1 MTAAASGPA
10 RGEPAVRGAVRTWA
24 RIWFAAQALGGAAWW
39 VAVPTVPAV
48 RAATLGSLDPLPVA
62 LLDVPL
68 FVVGSAL
75 AAAGIRW
82 AALVAASWTL
92 VVAVAL
98 AGFATVTREAGV
110 GVVVM
115 AVAALGS
122 LVACALLLLGRL
134 PSRWA
139 LIGPFAARPADASAA
154 TSRHVAATAAQIVV
168 FWGAFLVV
176 APLGIRWLELR
187 WRVAVPLP
195 DGAAAVAVPAAG
207 IVVLVLASALGIWSA
222 AAMSTRGGG
231 TPLPAATATRLVIA
245 GPYRFVRNPMA
256 LAGVTQAAAVGLV
269 LGSWMVVA
277 YAVIGSSLWNHV
289 VRPGEEADLEARFGD
304 PFRRYRD
311 AVRCWVPTFPG
322 VPATPRT

>member
-1 MTAAASGPA
+1 MSRASRLPSA
-10 RGEPAVRGAVRTWA
+10 RTWA
-24 RIWFAAQALGGAAWW
+24 RLWFAAQALGGAAWW
-39 VAVPTVPAV
+39 IAVPLVPAV
-48 RAATLGSLDPLPVA
+48 RVATLGSLDPLPVA

-82 AALVAASWTL
+82 AAVVASAWTL
-92 VVAVAL
+92 LVAVAL
-98 AGFATVTREAGV
+98 AAYATFTTEAGI
-110 GVVVM
+110 GVVIM
-115 AVAALGS
+115 AAAALGS

-134 PSRWA
+134 PTRWA
-139 LIGPFAARPADASAA
+139 LIGPFAARPADASAP
-154 TSRHVAATAAQIVV
+154 TSRHVTATALQIAV
-168 FWGAFLVV
+168 FWGSFLVV

-195 DGAAAVAVPAAG
+195 SWSLPVG
-207 IVVLVLASALGIWSA
+207 IAVLVIASALGIWSA

-256 LAGVTQAAAVGLV
+256 LAGVTQAAAVGLM
-269 LGSWMVVA
+269 LGAWLVVA

-304 PFRRYRD
+304 PFRRYRA

-322 VPATPRT
+322 VAATRRGR

>member
-1 MTAAASGPA
+1 MRRTSRLPTARTAA
-10 RGEPAVRGAVRTWA
+10 RL
-24 RIWFAAQALGGAAWW
+24 WFAAQAAGGAAWW
-39 VAVPTVPAV
+39 IAVPTIPAV
-48 RAATLGSLDPLPVA
+48 RVATLGSLDPLPVA

-82 AALVAASWTL
+82 AAVVASAWTL
-92 VVAVAL
+92 VVAVGL
-98 AGFATVTREAGV
+98 AAYATVTTEAGI

-134 PSRWA
+134 PTRWA

-154 TSRHVAATAAQIVV
+154 TSRHVLATAAQIVV
-168 FWGAFLVV
+168 FWGFFLAV
-176 APLGIRWLELR
+176 APFAIRWLELR
-187 WRVAVPLP
+187 WRVAVSLP
-195 DGAAAVAVPAAG
+195 AAALPVG
-207 IVVLVLASALGIWSA
+207 IAVLVLASALGMWSA
-222 AAMSTRGGG
+222 SAMSTRGGG

-245 GPYRFVRNPMA
+245 GPYRFVRNPLA
-256 LAGVTQAAAVGLV
+256 LAGVSQAAAVGLM
-269 LGSWMVVA
+269 LGSWLVVA

-304 PFRRYRD
+304 PFRRYRA

-322 VPATPRT
+322 VAATRRVR

>member
-1 MTAAASGPA
+1 MTRPVRLPSARPA
-10 RGEPAVRGAVRTWA
+10 A

-39 VAVPTVPAV
+39 VAVPTIPAV
-48 RAATLGSLDPLPVA
+48 RIATLGSLDPLPVA

-82 AALVAASWTL
+82 AAVVAASWTL
-92 VVAVAL
+92 LVAVAL
-98 AGFATVTREAGV
+98 AGYATVTTEAGI
-110 GVVVM
+110 GVVIM

-134 PSRWA
+134 PTRWA
-139 LIGPFAARPADASAA
+139 LIGPFAARPADADAA
-154 TSRHVAATAAQIVV
+154 TSRHVLATAGQIVV
-168 FWGAFLVV
+168 FWGFFLLVV
-176 APLGIRWLELR
+176 PLAIRWLELR

-195 DGAAAVAVPAAG
+195 AAALPVGV
-207 IVVLVLASALGIWSA
+207 VVLVLASALGIWSA

-256 LAGVTQAAAVGLV
+256 LAGVTQAAAVGLM
-269 LGSWMVVA
+269 LGSWLVVA
-277 YAVIGSSLWNHV
+277 YAVIGSSLWNHI

-304 PFRRYRD
+304 PFRRYRA

-322 VPATPRT
+322 VEATRR

>member
-1 MTAAASGPA
+1 MTRPVRLASARTAA
-10 RGEPAVRGAVRTWA
+10 RL
-24 RIWFAAQALGGAAWW
+24 WFAAQALGGAAWW

-48 RAATLGSLDPLPVA
+48 RIATLGSLDPLPVA
-62 LLDVPL
+62 FLDVPL

-82 AALVAASWTL
+82 AAVVAASWTL
-92 VVAVAL
+92 LVAVAL
-98 AGFATVTREAGV
+98 AGYATVTTEAGI
-110 GVVVM
+110 GVVIM

-134 PSRWA
+134 PTRWA
-139 LIGPFAARPADASAA
+139 LIGPFAARPADADAA
-154 TSRHVAATAAQIVV
+154 TSRHVLATAGQIVV
-168 FWGAFLVV
+168 FWGFFLLVV
-176 APLGIRWLELR
+176 PLAIRWLELR

-195 DGAAAVAVPAAG
+195 AAALPVGV
-207 IVVLVLASALGIWSA
+207 VVLVLASALGIWSA

-256 LAGVTQAAAVGLV
+256 LAGVTQAAAVGLM
-269 LGSWMVVA
+269 LGSWLVVA
-277 YAVIGSSLWNHV
+277 YAVIGSSLWNHI

-304 PFRRYRD
+304 PFRRYRA

-322 VPATPRT
+322 VEATRR

>member
-1 MTAAASGPA
+1 MTRTGRAPTA
-10 RGEPAVRGAVRTWA
+10 RTWA
-24 RIWFAAQALGGAAWW
+24 RLWFAAQALGGAAWW
-39 VAVPTVPAV
+39 VAVPTIPAV
-48 RAATLGSLDPLPVA
+48 RVATLGSLDPLPVA

-82 AALVAASWTL
+82 AAVVAAGWTL

-98 AGFATVTREAGV
+98 AGYATVTTEAGI

-115 AVAALGS
+115 AAAALGS

-134 PSRWA
+134 PTRWA
-139 LIGPFAARPADASAA
+139 LIGPFAARPADADAA
-154 TSRHVAATAAQIVV
+154 TSRHVLATALQIVV
-168 FWGAFLVV
+168 FWGFFLVV
-176 APLGIRWLELR
+176 VPLAIRWLELR
-187 WRVAVPLP
+187 WRVAMPLP
-195 DGAAAVAVPAAG
+195 AGVPAAVVPSVG
-207 IVVLVLASALGIWSA
+207 IAVLVLASALGIWSA

-256 LAGVTQAAAVGLV
+256 LAGVTQAAAVGLI
-269 LGSWMVVA
+269 LGSWLVVA
-277 YAVIGSSLWNHV
+277 YAVIGSSLWNHI

-304 PFRRYRD
+304 AFRRYRD
-311 AVRCWVPTFPG
+311 AVRCWVPRFPG
-322 VPATPRT
+322 VEATPRGR

>member
-1 MTAAASGPA
+1 MPTGRASDA
-10 RGEPAVRGAVRTWA
+10 RTWA
-24 RIWFAAQALGGAAWW
+24 RLWFAAQAAGGAAWW
-39 VAVPTVPAV
+39 VAVPTIPAV
-48 RAATLGSLDPLPVA
+48 RVATLGSLDPLPVA
-62 LLDVPL
+62 LFDIPL

-92 VVAVAL
+92 LVAVAL
-98 AGFATVTREAGV
+98 AAYATVTTEAGV
-110 GVVVM
+110 GVVIM

-122 LVACALLLLGRL
+122 LAACALLLLGRL
-134 PSRWA
+134 PTRWA
-139 LIGPFAARPADASAA
+139 LIGPFAARPADPDAA
-154 TSRHVAATAAQIVV
+154 TSRHVLATAGQIVV
-168 FWGAFLVV
+168 FWGFFLVV
-176 APLGIRWLELR
+176 APLAIRWLELR

-195 DGAAAVAVPAAG
+195 AGVLSGVALPVGIAVLA
-207 IVVLVLASALGIWSA
+207 LASALGIWSA

-256 LAGVTQAAAVGLV
+256 LAGVTQAAAVGLI
-269 LGSWMVVA
+269 LGSWLVVA

-304 PFRRYRD
+304 PFRRYRA

-322 VPATPRT
+322 VEATPRER

>member
-1 MTAAASGPA
+1 MTRPVRLPSARTAA
-10 RGEPAVRGAVRTWA
+10 RL
-24 RIWFAAQALGGAAWW
+24 WFAAQALGGAAWW
-39 VAVPTVPAV
+39 VAVPTIPAV
-48 RAATLGSLDPLPVA
+48 RIATLGSLDPLPVA

-75 AAAGIRW
+75 AAARIRW
-82 AALVAASWTL
+82 AAVVAASWTL
-92 VVAVAL
+92 LVAVAL
-98 AGFATVTREAGV
+98 AGYATVTTEAGI
-110 GVVVM
+110 GVVIM

-134 PSRWA
+134 PTRWA
-139 LIGPFAARPADASAA
+139 LIGPFAARPADADAA
-154 TSRHVAATAAQIVV
+154 TSRHVLATAGQIVV
-168 FWGAFLVV
+168 FWGFFLLVV
-176 APLGIRWLELR
+176 PLAIRWLKMR

-195 DGAAAVAVPAAG
+195 AAALPVG
-207 IVVLVLASALGIWSA
+207 IVVPVLASALGIWSA

-256 LAGVTQAAAVGLV
+256 LAGVTQAAAVGLM
-269 LGSWMVVA
+269 LGSWLVVA
-277 YAVIGSSLWNHV
+277 YAVIGSSLWNHI

-304 PFRRYRD
+304 PFRRYRA

-322 VPATPRT
+322 VEATRR

>member
-1 MTAAASGPA
+1 MTRPVRLPSARTAA
-10 RGEPAVRGAVRTWA
+10 RL
-24 RIWFAAQALGGAAWW
+24 WFAAQALGGAAWW
-39 VAVPTVPAV
+39 VAVPTIPAV
-48 RAATLGSLDPLPVA
+48 RIATLGSLDPLPVA

-75 AAAGIRW
+75 AAVGIRW
-82 AALVAASWTL
+82 AAVVAAGWTL

-98 AGFATVTREAGV
+98 AGYATVTTEAGT
-110 GVVVM
+110 GVVIM

-134 PSRWA
+134 PTRWA
-139 LIGPFAARPADASAA
+139 LIGPFAARPADADAA
-154 TSRHVAATAAQIVV
+154 TSRHVLATSGQIVV
-168 FWGAFLVV
+168 FWGFFLLVV
-176 APLGIRWLELR
+176 PLAIRWLELR

-195 DGAAAVAVPAAG
+195 AAALPVGV
-207 IVVLVLASALGIWSA
+207 VVLVIASALGIWSA

-256 LAGVTQAAAVGLV
+256 LAGVTQAAAVGLM
-269 LGSWMVVA
+269 LGSWLVVA

-304 PFRRYRD
+304 PFRRYRA

-322 VPATPRT
+322 VEATRR

>member
-1 MTAAASGPA
+1 VTRSGRAPAA
-10 RGEPAVRGAVRTWA
+10 RTWA
-24 RIWFAAQALGGAAWW
+24 RLWFAAQAAGGAAWW
-39 VAVPTVPAV
+39 IAVPTVPAV
-48 RAATLGSLDPLPVA
+48 RVATLGSLDPLPVA

-75 AAAGIRW
+75 AAVGIRW
-82 AALVAASWTL
+82 AAVVASAWTLLVAA
-92 VVAVAL
+92 AL
-98 AGFATVTREAGV
+98 AVHATLTTEAGI

-134 PSRWA
+134 PTRWA
-139 LIGPFAARPADASAA
+139 LIGPFAAHPADADAA
-154 TSRHVAATAAQIVV
+154 TSRHVLATAGQIVV
-168 FWGAFLVV
+168 FWGSFLVV
-176 APLGIRWLELR
+176 APLAIRWLESR
-187 WRVAVPLP
+187 WRVSLPLP
-195 DGAAAVAVPAAG
+195 DAALPVG

-231 TPLPAATATRLVIA
+231 TPLPSATATRLVIA

-269 LGSWMVVA
+269 LGSWLVVA

-304 PFRRYRD
+304 PFRRYRA

-322 VPATPRT
+322 VASTPRIRGAGER